1 METGRPLLQ
10 NAMYAAERPALHA
23 KDMHVKSRRNNLC
36 RLYMRKGHFM
46 KNKKNLAF
54 ISLIL
59 GIVGCLTG
67 VVLVGAVFGI
77 AAIVLGIIS
86 SGNSKSAKDRRR
98 SQIGIITGAVAIVYT
113 TVLYAWVGLH
123 PAVTQKEPLLPQ
135 TTMSSGQQAGGTE
148 STAPVVTVTPTVS
161 PKPTAKVEP
170 TTRPTQK
177 PTATPTARPT
187 QKPTAV
193 PTKAPTQ
200 EPTAA
205 PTKAPTQE
213 PTAAPTKAPAQEPTA
228 APTKAPTQEPT
239 AAPTKAPTQEPTA
252 APTKAPT
259 QEPTA
264 VPTETPADEP
274 TTTPSKTT
282 DPVEEEG
289 KESPNTGNPGTDSGK
304 TESGKSGTDSG
315 KTESGKS
322 GTDSGKTESGKTG
335 TDSGKAESGKTG
347 TDSGKTESGK
357 SGTDSGNTESGT
369 ESKPE
374 PKALLKIHFLDVGQ
388 GACALIESDGHYM
401 LIDGGG
407 RDASSFTVSYLAQLG
422 IEKFDYLVAT
432 HFDEDHIAGLVGV
445 FNKFAVGTVL
455 EPSYK
460 ADKSIYTS
468 FKDAEKRSGAEV
480 IIPEPGAEYMLGD
493 AKFTILAPRK
503 PENNAEE
510 APVMDS
516 SEENNQSICILLKN
530 GDNKVLF
537 TGDAEQEEERYLVE
551 SGRDIQADVYMIGHH
566 GSSSSSSELLLD
578 AVRPKY
584 AVISCGSGND
594 YGHPTQEVLDR
605 LWDKDVS
612 VFRTDE
618 QGNIIMTSDG
628 KEITWSTSP
637 SETWAP
643 GVVPTKAPDR
653 NTEPVEKTGTD
664 TAENNQTAESLYILN
679 NNTMKFHR
687 PGCSSVKKISEKNYG
702 ESSLS
707 RDELIAQGDSPCGNC
722 DP

>member
-23 KDMHVKSRRNNLC
+23 QDMHVKSRRNHLS

-46 KNKKNLAF
+46 KNKKNLAL

-98 SQIGIITGAVAIVYT
+98 SQIGIITGAVAIAYT

-148 STAPVVTVTPTVS
+148 STAPVVTVTPTQS
-161 PKPTAKVEP
+161 PRPTAKVEP

-177 PTATPTARPT
+177 PTAAPTATPTARPTQEPTATPTAGPTQEPTAAPTEKPKEEPT

-193 PTKAPTQ
+193 PTE
-200 EPTAA
+200 EPA
-205 PTKAPTQE
+205 K
-213 PTAAPTKAPAQEPTA
+213 
-228 APTKAPTQEPT
+228 
-239 AAPTKAPTQEPTA
+239 
-252 APTKAPT
+252 
-259 QEPTA
+259 
-264 VPTETPADEP
+264 TPADE
-274 TTTPSKTT
+274 TASTPSKTPDT
-282 DPVEEEG
+282 EEEEG
-289 KESPNTGNPGTDSGK
+289 KDSPNTGNPGTDSGK
-304 TESGKSGTDSG
+304 TET
-315 KTESGKS
+315 
-322 GTDSGKTESGKTG
+322 
-335 TDSGKAESGKTG
+335 GKTG

-357 SGTDSGNTESGT
+357 SGTDSEKTESGT

-468 FKDAEKRSGAEV
+468 FKEAEKKSGAEV
-480 IIPEPGAEYMLGD
+480 IIPEPGAEYTLGD
-493 AKFTILAPRK
+493 AKFTVLAPKK
-503 PENNAEE
+503 PENSTDEGTALN
-510 APVMDS
+510 S
-516 SEENNQSICILLKN
+516 SEENNQSICVLLAN

-551 SGRDIQADVYMIGHH
+551 SGRDIRADVYLVGHH

-584 AVISCGSGND
+584 AVISCGTGND

-643 GVVPTKAPDR
+643 GVVPAKAPDR
-653 NTEPVEKTGTD
+653 NRESVEKTGTD
-664 TAENNQTAESLYILN
+664 AAENNQTAENLYILN

-687 PGCSSVKKISEKNYG
+687 PGCSSVQKISEKNYG

-707 RDELIAQGDSPCGNC
+707 RDELIAQGYSPCGNC

>member
-10 NAMYAAERPALHA
+10 NVMYAAERSALHA
-23 KDMHVKSRRNNLC
+23 KDMHGKSRRNNYC

-46 KNKKNLAF
+46 KNKKNLAL

-59 GIVGCLTG
+59 GIAGCLTG
-67 VVLVGAVFGI
+67 VVLVGAAFGI

-98 SQIGIITGAVAIVYT
+98 SQIGIITGAVAIAYT

-148 STAPVVTVTPTVS
+148 STAPVVTVTPTPS
-161 PKPTAKVEP
+161 PRPTAKVEP

-177 PTATPTARPT
+177 PTAAPTATPTARPT
-187 QKPTAV
+187 QKPTAA
-193 PTKAPTQ
+193 PTATPTARPTQKPTATPTARPTQEPTATPTAGPTQ

-205 PTKAPTQE
+205 PTARPTQE
-213 PTAAPTKAPAQEPTA
+213 PAAAPTEKPKEEPTQ
-228 APTKAPTQEPT
+228 K
-239 AAPTKAPTQEPTA
+239 
-252 APTKAPT
+252 
-259 QEPTA
+259 PTA
-264 VPTETPADEP
+264 VPTEEPAKTPDTE
-274 TTTPSKTT
+274 
-282 DPVEEEG
+282 EEEG
-289 KESPNTGNPGTDSGK
+289 KDSPNTGNPGTDSGK
-304 TESGKSGTDSG
+304 TET
-315 KTESGKS
+315 
-322 GTDSGKTESGKTG
+322 GKTG
-335 TDSGKAESGKTG
+335 TDSGK
-347 TDSGKTESGK
+347 
-357 SGTDSGNTESGT
+357 TESGT

-468 FKDAEKRSGAEV
+468 FKEAEKKSGAEV
-480 IIPEPGAEYMLGD
+480 IIPEPGAEYTLGD
-493 AKFTILAPRK
+493 AKFTVLAPKK
-503 PENNAEE
+503 PENSTDEGTALN
-510 APVMDS
+510 S
-516 SEENNQSICILLKN
+516 SEENNQSICVLLKN

-537 TGDAEQEEERYLVE
+537 TGDAEQEEERYLIE
-551 SGRDIQADVYMIGHH
+551 SGRDIRADVYLVGHH

-584 AVISCGSGND
+584 AVISCGTGND

-643 GVVPTKAPDR
+643 GVVPAKAPDR
-653 NTEPVEKTGTD
+653 NRESVEKTGTD
-664 TAENNQTAESLYILN
+664 AAEDNQTAENLYILN

-687 PGCSSVKKISEKNYG
+687 PGCSSVQKISEKNYG

-707 RDELIAQGDSPCGNC
+707 RDELIAQGYSPCGNC

>member
-10 NAMYAAERPALHA
+10 NVMYAAERSALHA
-23 KDMHVKSRRNNLC
+23 KDMHGKSRRNNYC

-46 KNKKNLAF
+46 KNKKNLAL

-98 SQIGIITGAVAIVYT
+98 SQIGIITGAVAIAYT

-148 STAPVVTVTPTVS
+148 STAPVVTVTPTQS
-161 PKPTAKVEP
+161 PRPTAKVEP

-177 PTATPTARPT
+177 PTAAPTATPTARPT
-187 QKPTAV
+187 QKPTAA
-193 PTKAPTQ
+193 PTATPTARPTQEPTATPTARPTQEPTATPTAGPTQ

-205 PTKAPTQE
+205 PTEKPKEEPTQ
-213 PTAAPTKAPAQEPTA
+213 K
-228 APTKAPTQEPT
+228 
-239 AAPTKAPTQEPTA
+239 
-252 APTKAPT
+252 
-259 QEPTA
+259 PTA
-264 VPTETPADEP
+264 VPTEEPAKTPADE
-274 TTTPSKTT
+274 TASTPSKTPDT
-282 DPVEEEG
+282 EEEEG
-289 KESPNTGNPGTDSGK
+289 KDSPNTGNPGTDSGK
-304 TESGKSGTDSG
+304 TET
-315 KTESGKS
+315 
-322 GTDSGKTESGKTG
+322 GKTG
-335 TDSGKAESGKTG
+335 TDSGK
-347 TDSGKTESGK
+347 
-357 SGTDSGNTESGT
+357 TESGT

-468 FKDAEKRSGAEV
+468 FKEAEKKSGAEV
-480 IIPEPGAEYMLGD
+480 IIPEPGAEYTLGD
-493 AKFTILAPRK
+493 AKFTVLAPKK
-503 PENNAEE
+503 PENSTDEGTALN
-510 APVMDS
+510 S
-516 SEENNQSICILLKN
+516 SEENNQSICVLLKN

-537 TGDAEQEEERYLVE
+537 TGDAEQEEERYLIE
-551 SGRDIQADVYMIGHH
+551 SGRDIRADVYLVGHH

-584 AVISCGSGND
+584 AVISCGTGND

-643 GVVPTKAPDR
+643 GVVPAKAPDR
-653 NTEPVEKTGTD
+653 NTESVEKTGTD
-664 TAENNQTAESLYILN
+664 TAENNQTAESLYVLN

-707 RDELIAQGDSPCGNC
+707 RDELIAQGYSPCGNC

>member
-1 METGRPLLQ
+1 
-10 NAMYAAERPALHA
+10 
-23 KDMHVKSRRNNLC
+23 
-36 RLYMRKGHFM
+36 M
-46 KNKKNLAF
+46 KNQKNLAF

-86 SGNSKSAKDRRR
+86 SGNSKSPKDRRR
-98 SQIGIITGAVAIVYT
+98 SQIGIITGAVAIAYT

-148 STAPVVTVTPTVS
+148 STAPVITVTPTPS
-161 PKPTAKVEP
+161 PRPTAKVEP

-177 PTATPTARPT
+177 PTAAPTATPTARPTQEPTATPTARPTQEPTATPTAGPTQEPTAAPTEKPKEEPT

-193 PTKAPTQ
+193 PTE
-200 EPTAA
+200 EPA
-205 PTKAPTQE
+205 K
-213 PTAAPTKAPAQEPTA
+213 
-228 APTKAPTQEPT
+228 
-239 AAPTKAPTQEPTA
+239 
-252 APTKAPT
+252 
-259 QEPTA
+259 
-264 VPTETPADEP
+264 TPADE
-274 TTTPSKTT
+274 TASTPSKTPDT
-282 DPVEEEG
+282 EEEEG
-289 KESPNTGNPGTDSGK
+289 KDSPNTGNPGTDSGK
-304 TESGKSGTDSG
+304 TET
-315 KTESGKS
+315 
-322 GTDSGKTESGKTG
+322 
-335 TDSGKAESGKTG
+335 GKTG

-357 SGTDSGNTESGT
+357 SGTDSEKTESGT

-468 FKDAEKRSGAEV
+468 FKEAEKKSGAEV
-480 IIPEPGAEYMLGD
+480 IIPEPGAEYTLGD
-493 AKFTILAPRK
+493 AKFTVLAPKK
-503 PENNAEE
+503 PENSTDEGTALN
-510 APVMDS
+510 S
-516 SEENNQSICILLKN
+516 SEENNQSICVLLAN

-551 SGRDIQADVYMIGHH
+551 SGRDIRADVYLVGHH

-584 AVISCGSGND
+584 AVISCGTGND

-643 GVVPTKAPDR
+643 GVVPAKAPDR
-653 NTEPVEKTGTD
+653 NTESVEKTGTD
-664 TAENNQTAESLYILN
+664 AAEDNQTAENLYILN

-687 PGCSSVKKISEKNYG
+687 PGCSSVQKISEKNYG

-707 RDELIAQGDSPCGNC
+707 RDELIAQGYSPCGNC

>member
-1 METGRPLLQ
+1 
-10 NAMYAAERPALHA
+10 
-23 KDMHVKSRRNNLC
+23 
-36 RLYMRKGHFM
+36 M

-67 VVLVGAVFGI
+67 VVLVGAAFGI

-98 SQIGIITGAVAIVYT
+98 SQIGIITGAVAIAYT

-148 STAPVVTVTPTVS
+148 STAPVVTVTPTAS
-161 PKPTAKVEP
+161 PRPTAKVEP
-170 TTRPTQK
+170 TTRPTQR

-187 QKPTAV
+187 QKPTVA
-193 PTKAPTQ
+193 PTKTPTQ

-205 PTKAPTQE
+205 PTAGPTQE
-213 PTAAPTKAPAQEPTA
+213 PTKTPTA
-228 APTKAPTQEPT
+228 APTETPTQEPT
-239 AAPTKAPTQEPTA
+239 KT
-252 APTKAPT
+252 
-259 QEPTA
+259 PTA
-264 VPTETPADEP
+264 VPTETPVQEPAGTPTSEP
-274 TTTPSKTT
+274 TKTPPQDTTSAPAKAPDTE
-282 DPVEEEG
+282 EEEG

-304 TESGKSGTDSG
+304 TETGKSGTDSGKTETGKTGTDSGKTETGKSGTDSGKTETGKSGTDSG
-315 KTESGKS
+315 KTESG
-322 GTDSGKTESGKTG
+322 TG
-335 TDSGKAESGKTG
+335 
-347 TDSGKTESGK
+347 
-357 SGTDSGNTESGT
+357 
-369 ESKPE
+369 SKPE

-445 FNKFAVGTVL
+445 FNKFAVNTVL
-455 EPSYK
+455 EPFYK
-460 ADKSIYTS
+460 TDKSIYTS
-468 FKDAEKRSGAEV
+468 FKEAEKKSGAEV
-480 IIPEPGAEYMLGD
+480 IIPEPGAEYTLGD
-493 AKFTILAPRK
+493 AKFTILAPKK
-503 PENNAEE
+503 PENNSEE
-510 APVMDS
+510 APVLDS

-584 AVISCGSGND
+584 AVISCGTGND

-628 KEITWSTSP
+628 KEITWSTTP

-643 GVVPTKAPDR
+643 GAVPTKAPDR
-653 NTEPVEKTGTD
+653 NTESVEKTGTD
-664 TAENNQTAESLYILN
+664 TAENSQTAESLYVLN

-687 PGCSSVKKISEKNYG
+687 PGCSSVQKISEKNYG

-707 RDELIAQGDSPCGNC
+707 RDELMAQGYSPCGNC

>member
-23 KDMHVKSRRNNLC
+23 QDMHVKSRRNHLS

-46 KNKKNLAF
+46 KNKKNLAL

-98 SQIGIITGAVAIVYT
+98 SQIGIITGAVAIAYT

-148 STAPVVTVTPTVS
+148 STAPVVTVTPTQS
-161 PKPTAKVEP
+161 PRPTAKVEP

-177 PTATPTARPT
+177 PTA
-187 QKPTAV
+187 
-193 PTKAPTQ
+193 APTQ
-200 EPTAA
+200 RPTAA

-213 PTAAPTKAPAQEPTA
+213 PTAAPTARPTQEPTKTPTA
-228 APTKAPTQEPT
+228 APTETPTQEPT
-239 AAPTKAPTQEPTA
+239 KT
-252 APTKAPT
+252 
-259 QEPTA
+259 PTA
-264 VPTETPADEP
+264 VPTETPTQEP
-274 TTTPSKTT
+274 AGTPTSEPEKTPPQDTTTAPAKTPDT
-282 DPVEEEG
+282 EEEEG

-304 TESGKSGTDSG
+304 TESGKSGTDSE
-315 KTESGKS
+315 K
-322 GTDSGKTESGKTG
+322 
-335 TDSGKAESGKTG
+335 
-347 TDSGKTESGK
+347 
-357 SGTDSGNTESGT
+357 TESGT

-468 FKDAEKRSGAEV
+468 FKEAEKKSGAEV
-480 IIPEPGAEYMLGD
+480 IIPEPGAEYTLGD
-493 AKFTILAPRK
+493 AKFTVLAPKK
-503 PENNAEE
+503 PENSTDEGTALN
-510 APVMDS
+510 S
-516 SEENNQSICILLKN
+516 SEENNQSICVLLAN

-537 TGDAEQEEERYLVE
+537 TGDAEQEEERYLIE
-551 SGRDIQADVYMIGHH
+551 SGRDIRADVYLVGHH

-584 AVISCGSGND
+584 AVISCGTGND

-643 GVVPTKAPDR
+643 GVVPANAPDR
-653 NTEPVEKTGTD
+653 NTESVEKTGTD
-664 TAENNQTAESLYILN
+664 TAENNQTAESLYVLN

-687 PGCSSVKKISEKNYG
+687 PGCSSVQKISEKNYG

-707 RDELIAQGDSPCGNC
+707 RDELIAQGYSPCGNC

>member
-10 NAMYAAERPALHA
+10 NVMYAAERSALHA
-23 KDMHVKSRRNNLC
+23 KDMHGKSRRNNYC

-46 KNKKNLAF
+46 KNKKNLAL

-59 GIVGCLTG
+59 GIAGCLTG
-67 VVLVGAVFGI
+67 VVLVGAAFGI

-98 SQIGIITGAVAIVYT
+98 SQIGIITGAVAIAYT

-148 STAPVVTVTPTVS
+148 STAPVVTVTPTPS
-161 PKPTAKVEP
+161 PRPTAKVEP

-177 PTATPTARPT
+177 PTAAPTATPTARPT
-187 QKPTAV
+187 QKPTAA
-193 PTKAPTQ
+193 PTATPTARPTQEPTATPTAGPTQ

-205 PTKAPTQE
+205 PTARPTQE
-213 PTAAPTKAPAQEPTA
+213 PAAAPTEKPKEEPTQ
-228 APTKAPTQEPT
+228 K
-239 AAPTKAPTQEPTA
+239 
-252 APTKAPT
+252 
-259 QEPTA
+259 PTA
-264 VPTETPADEP
+264 VPTEEPAKTPADE
-274 TTTPSKTT
+274 TASTPSKTPDT
-282 DPVEEEG
+282 EEEEG
-289 KESPNTGNPGTDSGK
+289 KDSPNTGNPGTDSGK
-304 TESGKSGTDSG
+304 TET
-315 KTESGKS
+315 
-322 GTDSGKTESGKTG
+322 GKTG
-335 TDSGKAESGKTG
+335 TDSGK
-347 TDSGKTESGK
+347 
-357 SGTDSGNTESGT
+357 TESGT

-468 FKDAEKRSGAEV
+468 FKEAEKKSGAEV
-480 IIPEPGAEYMLGD
+480 IIPEPGAEYTLGD
-493 AKFTILAPRK
+493 AKFTVLAPKK
-503 PENNAEE
+503 PENSTDEGTALN
-510 APVMDS
+510 S
-516 SEENNQSICILLKN
+516 SEENNQSICVLLKN

-537 TGDAEQEEERYLVE
+537 TGDAEQEEERYLIE
-551 SGRDIQADVYMIGHH
+551 SGRDIRADVYLVGHH

-584 AVISCGSGND
+584 AVISCGTGND

-643 GVVPTKAPDR
+643 GVVPAKAPDR
-653 NTEPVEKTGTD
+653 NRESVEKTGTD
-664 TAENNQTAESLYILN
+664 AAEDNQTAENLYILN

-687 PGCSSVKKISEKNYG
+687 PGCSSVQKISEKNYG

-707 RDELIAQGDSPCGNC
+707 RDELIAQGYSPCGNC

>member
-1 METGRPLLQ
+1 
-10 NAMYAAERPALHA
+10 
-23 KDMHVKSRRNNLC
+23 
-36 RLYMRKGHFM
+36 M
-46 KNKKNLAF
+46 KNRKNLAF

-98 SQIGIITGAVAIVYT
+98 SQIGIITGAVAIAYT

-148 STAPVVTVTPTVS
+148 STAPVVTVTPTAS

-170 TTRPTQK
+170 TTRPTQ
-177 PTATPTARPT
+177 R
-187 QKPTAV
+187 
-193 PTKAPTQ
+193 
-200 EPTAA
+200 PTAA

-213 PTAAPTKAPAQEPTA
+213 PTAAPTARPTQEPTKTPTA
-228 APTKAPTQEPT
+228 APTETPTQEPT
-239 AAPTKAPTQEPTA
+239 KT
-252 APTKAPT
+252 
-259 QEPTA
+259 PTA
-264 VPTETPADEP
+264 VPTETPTQEP
-274 TTTPSKTT
+274 AGTPTSEPEKTPPQDTTTAPAKTPDT
-282 DPVEEEG
+282 EEEEG

-304 TESGKSGTDSG
+304 TESGKSDTDSG

-322 GTDSGKTESGKTG
+322 GTDSGKTET
-335 TDSGKAESGKTG
+335 GKTG

-357 SGTDSGNTESGT
+357 SGADSGKTETGKSGTDSGKTESGT

-468 FKDAEKRSGAEV
+468 FKEAEKKSGAEV
-480 IIPEPGAEYMLGD
+480 IIPEPGAEYTLGD
-493 AKFTILAPRK
+493 AKFTVLAPKK
-503 PENNAEE
+503 PENSTDEGTALN
-510 APVMDS
+510 S
-516 SEENNQSICILLKN
+516 SEENNQSICVLLAN

-551 SGRDIQADVYMIGHH
+551 SGRDIRADVYLVGHH

-584 AVISCGSGND
+584 AVISCGTGND

-643 GVVPTKAPDR
+643 GVVPANAPDR
-653 NTEPVEKTGTD
+653 NTESVEKTGTD
-664 TAENNQTAESLYILN
+664 TAENNQTAESLYVLN

-687 PGCSSVKKISEKNYG
+687 PGCSSVQKISEKNYG

-707 RDELIAQGDSPCGNC
+707 RDELIAQGYSPCGNC

>member
-1 METGRPLLQ
+1 
-10 NAMYAAERPALHA
+10 
-23 KDMHVKSRRNNLC
+23 
-36 RLYMRKGHFM
+36 M
-46 KNKKNLAF
+46 KNRKNLAF

-98 SQIGIITGAVAIVYT
+98 SQIGIITGAVAIAYT

-148 STAPVVTVTPTVS
+148 STAPVVTVTPTQS
-161 PKPTAKVEP
+161 PRPTAKVEP

-177 PTATPTARPT
+177 PTAAPTATPTARPT
-187 QKPTAV
+187 QKPTAA
-193 PTKAPTQ
+193 PTATPTARPTQEPTATPTAGPTQ

-205 PTKAPTQE
+205 PTEKPKEEPTQ
-213 PTAAPTKAPAQEPTA
+213 K
-228 APTKAPTQEPT
+228 
-239 AAPTKAPTQEPTA
+239 
-252 APTKAPT
+252 
-259 QEPTA
+259 PTA
-264 VPTETPADEP
+264 VPTEEPAKTPADE
-274 TTTPSKTT
+274 TASTPSKTPDT
-282 DPVEEEG
+282 EEEEG
-289 KESPNTGNPGTDSGK
+289 KDSPNTGNPGTDSGK
-304 TESGKSGTDSG
+304 TET
-315 KTESGKS
+315 
-322 GTDSGKTESGKTG
+322 
-335 TDSGKAESGKTG
+335 GKTG

-357 SGTDSGNTESGT
+357 SGTDSEKTESGT

-468 FKDAEKRSGAEV
+468 FKEAEKKSGAEV
-480 IIPEPGAEYMLGD
+480 IIPEPGAEYTLGD
-493 AKFTILAPRK
+493 AKFTVLAPKK
-503 PENNAEE
+503 PENSTDEGTALN
-510 APVMDS
+510 S
-516 SEENNQSICILLKN
+516 SEENNQSICVLLAN

-551 SGRDIQADVYMIGHH
+551 SGRDIRADVYLVGHH

-584 AVISCGSGND
+584 AVISCGTGND

-643 GVVPTKAPDR
+643 GVVPAKAPDR
-653 NTEPVEKTGTD
+653 NTESVEKTGTD
-664 TAENNQTAESLYILN
+664 AAEDNQTAENLYILN

-687 PGCSSVKKISEKNYG
+687 PGCSSVQKISEKNYG

-707 RDELIAQGDSPCGNC
+707 RDELIAQGYSPCGNC

>member
-1 METGRPLLQ
+1 
-10 NAMYAAERPALHA
+10 
-23 KDMHVKSRRNNLC
+23 
-36 RLYMRKGHFM
+36 M
-46 KNKKNLAF
+46 KNRKNLAF

-98 SQIGIITGAVAIVYT
+98 SQIGIITGAVAIAYT

-148 STAPVVTVTPTVS
+148 STAPVVTVTPTPS
-161 PKPTAKVEP
+161 PRPTAKVEP

-177 PTATPTARPT
+177 PTAAPTATPTARPT
-187 QKPTAV
+187 QEPTAT
-193 PTKAPTQ
+193 PTAGPTQ

-205 PTKAPTQE
+205 PTARPTQE
-213 PTAAPTKAPAQEPTA
+213 PAAAPTEKPKEES
-228 APTKAPTQEPT
+228 TQ
-239 AAPTKAPTQEPTA
+239 K
-252 APTKAPT
+252 
-259 QEPTA
+259 PTA
-264 VPTETPADEP
+264 VPTEEPAKTPADE
-274 TTTPSKTT
+274 TASTPSKTPDT
-282 DPVEEEG
+282 EEEEG
-289 KESPNTGNPGTDSGK
+289 KDSPNTGNPGTDSGK
-304 TESGKSGTDSG
+304 TET
-315 KTESGKS
+315 
-322 GTDSGKTESGKTG
+322 GKTG
-335 TDSGKAESGKTG
+335 TDSGK
-347 TDSGKTESGK
+347 
-357 SGTDSGNTESGT
+357 TESGT

-468 FKDAEKRSGAEV
+468 FKEAEKKSGAEV
-480 IIPEPGAEYMLGD
+480 IIPEPGAEYTLGD
-493 AKFTILAPRK
+493 AKFTVLAPKK
-503 PENNAEE
+503 PENSTDEGTALN
-510 APVMDS
+510 S
-516 SEENNQSICILLKN
+516 SEENNQSICVLLAN

-551 SGRDIQADVYMIGHH
+551 SGRDIRADVYLVGHH

-584 AVISCGSGND
+584 AVISCGTGND

-643 GVVPTKAPDR
+643 GVVPANAPDR
-653 NTEPVEKTGTD
+653 NTESVEKTGTD
-664 TAENNQTAESLYILN
+664 TAENNQTAESLYVLN

-707 RDELIAQGDSPCGNC
+707 RDELIAQGYSPCGNC

>member
-1 METGRPLLQ
+1 
-10 NAMYAAERPALHA
+10 MYAAERSALHA
-23 KDMHVKSRRNNLC
+23 QDMHAKSRWNHLS
-36 RLYMRKGHFM
+36 RLYMRKGHYM
-46 KNKKNLAF
+46 KNRKNLAL

-86 SGNSKSAKDRRR
+86 SGNSKSSKDRRR

-135 TTMSSGQQAGGTE
+135 TTMSSGQQAGGTD
-148 STAPVVTVTPTVS
+148 STAPVLTVTPTQS

-177 PTATPTARPT
+177 PTAAPTARPT
-187 QKPTAV
+187 QKPTAA
-193 PTKAPTQ
+193 PTKTPTQ
-200 EPTAA
+200 EPPKTTPTAA
-205 PTKAPTQE
+205 PTKTPTQE
-213 PTAAPTKAPAQEPTA
+213 PAKPSAEEPA
-228 APTKAPTQEPT
+228 K
-239 AAPTKAPTQEPTA
+239 
-252 APTKAPT
+252 
-259 QEPTA
+259 
-264 VPTETPADEP
+264 TPAEEPAKPSAEEPAKPSAEEPAKTPAEEPAKTPTDE
-274 TTTPSKTT
+274 TATTPSKTPDT
-282 DPVEEEG
+282 EEEEG
-289 KESPNTGNPGTDSGK
+289 KESPNTGNPGTDSGKTESGKNGTDSGKTESGKNGTDSGKTESGKNGTDSGK

-322 GTDSGKTESGKTG
+322 GTDSGNTG
-335 TDSGKAESGKTG
+335 
-347 TDSGKTESGK
+347 
-357 SGTDSGNTESGT
+357 SGT

-388 GACALIESDGHYM
+388 GACALVESDGHYM

-407 RDASSFTVSYLAQLG
+407 RDSSSFTVSYLAQLG

-468 FKDAEKRSGAEV
+468 FKEAEKRSGAEV
-480 IIPEPGAEYMLGD
+480 IIPEPGAEYTLGD
-493 AKFTILAPRK
+493 TEFTILAPKK
-503 PENNAEE
+503 PENVADEE
-510 APVMDS
+510 TVPDS
-516 SEENNQSICILLKN
+516 SEENNQSVCILLKN
-530 GDNKVLF
+530 GDSKILF
-537 TGDAEQEEERYLVE
+537 TGDAEQEEEQYLVE
-551 SGRDIQADVYMIGHH
+551 SGRDLHADVYVVGHH

-584 AVISCGSGND
+584 AVISCGAGND

-643 GVVPTKAPDR
+643 GVVPEKAPDR
-653 NTEPVEKTGTD
+653 SGGAESADRTD
-664 TAENNQTAESLYILN
+664 TTVNSGTAENAYVLN
-679 NNTMKFHR
+679 TSTMKFHY
-687 PGCSSVKKISEKNYG
+687 PWCSSVQKIAEKNYE

-707 RDELIAQGDSPCGNC
+707 RDELLERGYSPCGNC
-722 DP
+722 NP

>member
-1 METGRPLLQ
+1 
-10 NAMYAAERPALHA
+10 
-23 KDMHVKSRRNNLC
+23 
-36 RLYMRKGHFM
+36 M
-46 KNKKNLAF
+46 KNRKNLAF

-98 SQIGIITGAVAIVYT
+98 SQIGIITGAVAIAYT

-148 STAPVVTVTPTVS
+148 STAPVITVTPTPS
-161 PKPTAKVEP
+161 PRPTAKVEP

-177 PTATPTARPT
+177 PTAAPTATPTARPTQEPTATPTARPTQEPTATPTAGPTQEPTAAPTARPTQEPAAAPTEKPKEEPT

-193 PTKAPTQ
+193 PTE
-200 EPTAA
+200 EPAKT
-205 PTKAPTQE
+205 PD
-213 PTAAPTKAPAQEPTA
+213 
-228 APTKAPTQEPT
+228 
-239 AAPTKAPTQEPTA
+239 
-252 APTKAPT
+252 
-259 QEPTA
+259 
-264 VPTETPADEP
+264 TE
-274 TTTPSKTT
+274 
-282 DPVEEEG
+282 EEEG
-289 KESPNTGNPGTDSGK
+289 KDSPNTGNPGTDSGK
-304 TESGKSGTDSG
+304 TET
-315 KTESGKS
+315 
-322 GTDSGKTESGKTG
+322 
-335 TDSGKAESGKTG
+335 GKTG

-357 SGTDSGNTESGT
+357 SGTDSEKTESGT

-468 FKDAEKRSGAEV
+468 FKEAEKKSGAEV
-480 IIPEPGAEYMLGD
+480 IIPEPGAEYTLGD
-493 AKFTILAPRK
+493 AKFTVLAPKK
-503 PENNAEE
+503 PENSTDEGTALN
-510 APVMDS
+510 S
-516 SEENNQSICILLKN
+516 SEENNQSICVLLAN

-551 SGRDIQADVYMIGHH
+551 SGRDIRADVYLVGHH

-584 AVISCGSGND
+584 AVISCGTGND

-643 GVVPTKAPDR
+643 GVVPAKAPDR
-653 NTEPVEKTGTD
+653 NTESVEKTGTD
-664 TAENNQTAESLYILN
+664 TAENNQTAENLYILN

-687 PGCSSVKKISEKNYG
+687 PGCSSVQKISEKNYG

-707 RDELIAQGDSPCGNC
+707 RDELIAQGYSPCGNC

>member
-1 METGRPLLQ
+1 
-10 NAMYAAERPALHA
+10 
-23 KDMHVKSRRNNLC
+23 
-36 RLYMRKGHFM
+36 M
-46 KNKKNLAF
+46 KNQKNLAF

-98 SQIGIITGAVAIVYT
+98 SQIGIITGAVAIAYT

-148 STAPVVTVTPTVS
+148 STAPVVTVTPTAS

-170 TTRPTQK
+170 TTRPTQ
-177 PTATPTARPT
+177 RPT
-187 QKPTAV
+187 QRPTA
-193 PTKAPTQ
+193 APTQ
-200 EPTAA
+200 RPTAA

-213 PTAAPTKAPAQEPTA
+213 PTAAPTARPTQEPTKTPTA
-228 APTKAPTQEPT
+228 APTETPTQEPT
-239 AAPTKAPTQEPTA
+239 KT
-252 APTKAPT
+252 
-259 QEPTA
+259 PTA
-264 VPTETPADEP
+264 VPTETPTQEP
-274 TTTPSKTT
+274 AGTPTSEPEKTPPQDTTTAPAKTPDT
-282 DPVEEEG
+282 EEEEG

-304 TESGKSGTDSG
+304 TESGKSDTDSG

-322 GTDSGKTESGKTG
+322 GTDSGKTET
-335 TDSGKAESGKTG
+335 GKTG

-357 SGTDSGNTESGT
+357 SGADSGKTETGKSGTDSGKTESGT

-422 IEKFDYLVAT
+422 IEKFDCLVAT

-445 FNKFAVGTVL
+445 FNKFAVDTVF

-468 FKDAEKRSGAEV
+468 FKEAEKKSGAEV
-480 IIPEPGAEYMLGD
+480 IIPEPGAEYTLGD
-493 AKFTILAPRK
+493 AKFTILAPKK
-503 PENNAEE
+503 PENNADEE
-510 APVMDS
+510 TALNS
-516 SEENNQSICILLKN
+516 SEENNRSICILLAN

-551 SGRDIQADVYMIGHH
+551 SGRDIRADVYLVGHH

-584 AVISCGSGND
+584 AVISCGTGND

-643 GVVPTKAPDR
+643 GVVPAKAPDR
-653 NTEPVEKTGTD
+653 NTESVEKTGTD
-664 TAENNQTAESLYILN
+664 TAENNQTAESLYVLN

-687 PGCSSVKKISEKNYG
+687 PGCSSVQKISEKNYG

-707 RDELIAQGDSPCGNC
+707 RDELIAQGYSPCGNC

>member
-1 METGRPLLQ
+1 
-10 NAMYAAERPALHA
+10 
-23 KDMHVKSRRNNLC
+23 
-36 RLYMRKGHFM
+36 M

-67 VVLVGAVFGI
+67 VVLVGAAFGI

-98 SQIGIITGAVAIVYT
+98 SQIGIITGAVAIAYT

-148 STAPVVTVTPTVS
+148 STAPVVTVTPTAS
-161 PKPTAKVEP
+161 PRPTAKVEP
-170 TTRPTQK
+170 TTRPTQR

-187 QKPTAV
+187 QKPTVA
-193 PTKAPTQ
+193 PTKTPTQ

-205 PTKAPTQE
+205 PTAGPTQEPAKTPTAAPTETPTQE
-213 PTAAPTKAPAQEPTA
+213 PTKT
-228 APTKAPTQEPT
+228 
-239 AAPTKAPTQEPTA
+239 
-252 APTKAPT
+252 
-259 QEPTA
+259 PTA
-264 VPTETPADEP
+264 VPTETPVQEPAGTPTSEP
-274 TTTPSKTT
+274 TKTPPQDTTSAPAKAPDTE
-282 DPVEEEG
+282 EEEG
-289 KESPNTGNPGTDSGK
+289 KESPNTGNPGTDPGK
-304 TESGKSGTDSG
+304 TETGKLGTDSG
-315 KTESGKS
+315 KTE
-322 GTDSGKTESGKTG
+322 T
-335 TDSGKAESGKTG
+335 GKTG

-357 SGTDSGNTESGT
+357 SGTDSEKTESGT

-401 LIDGGG
+401 LFDGGG

-468 FKDAEKRSGAEV
+468 FKEAEKKSGAEV
-480 IIPEPGAEYMLGD
+480 IIPEPGAEYTLGD
-493 AKFTILAPRK
+493 AKFTVLAPKK
-503 PENNAEE
+503 PENSTDEGTALN
-510 APVMDS
+510 S
-516 SEENNQSICILLKN
+516 SEENNQSICVLLKN

-537 TGDAEQEEERYLVE
+537 TGDAEQEEERYLIE
-551 SGRDIQADVYMIGHH
+551 SGRDIRADVYLVGHH

-584 AVISCGSGND
+584 AVISCGTGND

-643 GVVPTKAPDR
+643 GVVPAKAPDR
-653 NTEPVEKTGTD
+653 NTESVEKTGTD
-664 TAENNQTAESLYILN
+664 TAENSQTAESLYVLN

-687 PGCSSVKKISEKNYG
+687 PGCSSVQKISEKNYG

-707 RDELIAQGDSPCGNC
+707 RDELIAQGYSPCGNC

>member
-1 METGRPLLQ
+1 METGRPLMQ

-23 KDMHVKSRRNNLC
+23 QDMHVKSRRNHLS

-46 KNKKNLAF
+46 KNKKNLAL

-98 SQIGIITGAVAIVYT
+98 SQIGIITGAVAIAYT

-148 STAPVVTVTPTVS
+148 STAPVVTVTPTQS
-161 PKPTAKVEP
+161 PRPTAKVEP

-177 PTATPTARPT
+177 PTAAPTATPTAGPTQEPTAAPTEKPKEEPT

-193 PTKAPTQ
+193 PTE
-200 EPTAA
+200 EPA
-205 PTKAPTQE
+205 K
-213 PTAAPTKAPAQEPTA
+213 
-228 APTKAPTQEPT
+228 
-239 AAPTKAPTQEPTA
+239 
-252 APTKAPT
+252 
-259 QEPTA
+259 
-264 VPTETPADEP
+264 TPADE
-274 TTTPSKTT
+274 TASTPSKTPDT
-282 DPVEEEG
+282 EEEEG
-289 KESPNTGNPGTDSGK
+289 KDSPNTGNPGTDSGK
-304 TESGKSGTDSG
+304 TET
-315 KTESGKS
+315 
-322 GTDSGKTESGKTG
+322 
-335 TDSGKAESGKTG
+335 GKTG

-357 SGTDSGNTESGT
+357 SGTDSEKTESGT

-468 FKDAEKRSGAEV
+468 FKEAEKKSGAEV
-480 IIPEPGAEYMLGD
+480 IIPEPGAEYTLGD
-493 AKFTILAPRK
+493 AKFTVLAPKK
-503 PENNAEE
+503 PENSTDEGTALN
-510 APVMDS
+510 S
-516 SEENNQSICILLKN
+516 SEENNQSICVLLAN

-551 SGRDIQADVYMIGHH
+551 SGRDIRADVYLVGHH

-584 AVISCGSGND
+584 AVISCGTGND

-643 GVVPTKAPDR
+643 GVVPAKAPDR
-653 NTEPVEKTGTD
+653 NTESVEKTGTD
-664 TAENNQTAESLYILN
+664 AAENNQTAENLYILN
-679 NNTMKFHR
+679 NNTMKFQR
-687 PGCSSVKKISEKNYG
+687 PGCSSVQKISEKNYG

-707 RDELIAQGDSPCGNC
+707 RDELIAQGYSPCGNC

>member
-1 METGRPLLQ
+1 
-10 NAMYAAERPALHA
+10 
-23 KDMHVKSRRNNLC
+23 
-36 RLYMRKGHFM
+36 M
-46 KNKKNLAF
+46 KNRKNLAF

-98 SQIGIITGAVAIVYT
+98 SQIGIITGAVAIAYT

-148 STAPVVTVTPTVS
+148 STAPVVTVTPTQS
-161 PKPTAKVEP
+161 PRPTAKVEP

-177 PTATPTARPT
+177 PTA
-187 QKPTAV
+187 
-193 PTKAPTQ
+193 APTQ
-200 EPTAA
+200 RPTAA

-213 PTAAPTKAPAQEPTA
+213 PTAAPTARPTQEPTKTPTA
-228 APTKAPTQEPT
+228 APTETPTQEPT
-239 AAPTKAPTQEPTA
+239 KT
-252 APTKAPT
+252 
-259 QEPTA
+259 PTA
-264 VPTETPADEP
+264 VPTETPTQEP
-274 TTTPSKTT
+274 AGTPTSEPEKTPPQDTTTAPAKTPDT
-282 DPVEEEG
+282 EEEEG

-335 TDSGKAESGKTG
+335 TDSGK
-347 TDSGKTESGK
+347 TESGK
-357 SGTDSGNTESGT
+357 SGTDSEKTESGT

-468 FKDAEKRSGAEV
+468 FKEAEKKSGAEV
-480 IIPEPGAEYMLGD
+480 IIPEPGAEYTLGD
-493 AKFTILAPRK
+493 AKFTVLAPKK
-503 PENNAEE
+503 PENSTDEGTALN
-510 APVMDS
+510 S
-516 SEENNQSICILLKN
+516 SEENNQSICVLLAN

-537 TGDAEQEEERYLVE
+537 TGDAEQEEERYLIE
-551 SGRDIQADVYMIGHH
+551 SGRDIRADVYLVGHH
-566 GSSSSSSELLLD
+566 GSSSSSSVLLLD
-578 AVRPKY
+578 SVRPKY
-584 AVISCGSGND
+584 AVISCGTGND

-643 GVVPTKAPDR
+643 GVVPAKAPDR
-653 NTEPVEKTGTD
+653 NTESVEKTGTD
-664 TAENNQTAESLYILN
+664 TAENNQTAESLYVLN

-707 RDELIAQGDSPCGNC
+707 RDELIAQGYSPCGNC

>member
-1 METGRPLLQ
+1 METGRPLMQ

-23 KDMHVKSRRNNLC
+23 QDMHVKSRRNHLS

-46 KNKKNLAF
+46 KNKKNLAL

-98 SQIGIITGAVAIVYT
+98 SQIGIITGAVAIAYT

-148 STAPVVTVTPTVS
+148 STAPVVTVTPTQS
-161 PKPTAKVEP
+161 PRPTAKVEP

-177 PTATPTARPT
+177 PTAAPTATPTARPT
-187 QKPTAV
+187 QKPTAA
-193 PTKAPTQ
+193 PTATPTARPTQEPTATPTAGPTQ

-205 PTKAPTQE
+205 PTEKPKEEPTQ
-213 PTAAPTKAPAQEPTA
+213 K
-228 APTKAPTQEPT
+228 
-239 AAPTKAPTQEPTA
+239 
-252 APTKAPT
+252 
-259 QEPTA
+259 PTA
-264 VPTETPADEP
+264 VPTEEPAKTPADE
-274 TTTPSKTT
+274 TASTPSKTPDT
-282 DPVEEEG
+282 EEEEG
-289 KESPNTGNPGTDSGK
+289 KDSPNTGNPGTDSGK
-304 TESGKSGTDSG
+304 TET
-315 KTESGKS
+315 
-322 GTDSGKTESGKTG
+322 
-335 TDSGKAESGKTG
+335 GKTG

-357 SGTDSGNTESGT
+357 SGTDSEKTESGT

-468 FKDAEKRSGAEV
+468 FKEAEKKSGAEV
-480 IIPEPGAEYMLGD
+480 IIPEPGAEYTLGD
-493 AKFTILAPRK
+493 AKFTVLAPKK
-503 PENNAEE
+503 PENSTDEGTALN
-510 APVMDS
+510 S
-516 SEENNQSICILLKN
+516 SEENNQSICVLLAN

-551 SGRDIQADVYMIGHH
+551 SGRDIRADVYLVGHH

-584 AVISCGSGND
+584 AVISCGTGND

-643 GVVPTKAPDR
+643 GVVPAKAPDR
-653 NTEPVEKTGTD
+653 NTESVEKTGTD
-664 TAENNQTAESLYILN
+664 AAEDNQTAENLYILN

-687 PGCSSVKKISEKNYG
+687 PGCSSVQKISEKNYG

-707 RDELIAQGDSPCGNC
+707 RDELIAQGYSPCGNC

>member
-1 METGRPLLQ
+1 
-10 NAMYAAERPALHA
+10 
-23 KDMHVKSRRNNLC
+23 
-36 RLYMRKGHFM
+36 M

-67 VVLVGAVFGI
+67 VVLVGAAFGI

-98 SQIGIITGAVAIVYT
+98 SQIGIITGAVAIAYT

-148 STAPVVTVTPTVS
+148 STAPVVTVTPTAS
-161 PKPTAKVEP
+161 PRPTAKVEP
-170 TTRPTQK
+170 TTRPTQR

-187 QKPTAV
+187 QKPTAA
-193 PTKAPTQ
+193 PTKTPTQ

-205 PTKAPTQE
+205 PTAGPTQE
-213 PTAAPTKAPAQEPTA
+213 PTKTPTA
-228 APTKAPTQEPT
+228 APTETPTQEPT
-239 AAPTKAPTQEPTA
+239 KT
-252 APTKAPT
+252 
-259 QEPTA
+259 PTA
-264 VPTETPADEP
+264 VPTETPVQEPAGTPTSEP
-274 TTTPSKTT
+274 TKTPPQDTTSAPAKAPDTE
-282 DPVEEEG
+282 EEEG

-304 TESGKSGTDSG
+304 TETGKSGTDSGKTETGKTGTDSGKTETGKSGTDSGKTETGKSGTDSG
-315 KTESGKS
+315 KTESG
-322 GTDSGKTESGKTG
+322 TG
-335 TDSGKAESGKTG
+335 
-347 TDSGKTESGK
+347 
-357 SGTDSGNTESGT
+357 
-369 ESKPE
+369 SKPE

-445 FNKFAVGTVL
+445 FNKFAVNTVL
-455 EPSYK
+455 EPFYK
-460 ADKSIYTS
+460 TDKSIYTS
-468 FKDAEKRSGAEV
+468 FKEAEKKSGAEV
-480 IIPEPGAEYMLGD
+480 IIPEPGAEYTLGD
-493 AKFTILAPRK
+493 AKFTILAPKK
-503 PENNAEE
+503 PENNSEE
-510 APVMDS
+510 APVLDS

-584 AVISCGSGND
+584 AVISCGTGND

-628 KEITWSTSP
+628 KEITWSTTP

-643 GVVPTKAPDR
+643 GAVPTKAPDR
-653 NTEPVEKTGTD
+653 NTESVEKTGTD
-664 TAENNQTAESLYILN
+664 TAENSQTAESLYVLN

-687 PGCSSVKKISEKNYG
+687 PGCSSVQKISEKNYG

-707 RDELIAQGDSPCGNC
+707 RDELMAQGYSPCGNC

>member
-23 KDMHVKSRRNNLC
+23 QDMHVKSRRNHLS

-46 KNKKNLAF
+46 KNKKNLAL

-59 GIVGCLTG
+59 GIAGCLTG
-67 VVLVGAVFGI
+67 VVLVGAAFGI

-98 SQIGIITGAVAIVYT
+98 SQIGIITGAVAIAYT

-148 STAPVVTVTPTVS
+148 STAPVITVTPTPS
-161 PKPTAKVEP
+161 PRPTAKVEP

-177 PTATPTARPT
+177 PTAAPTATPTARPT
-187 QKPTAV
+187 QKPTAA
-193 PTKAPTQ
+193 PTATPTARPTQEPTATPTAGPTQ

-205 PTKAPTQE
+205 PTARPTQE
-213 PTAAPTKAPAQEPTA
+213 PAAAPTEKPKEEPTQ
-228 APTKAPTQEPT
+228 K
-239 AAPTKAPTQEPTA
+239 
-252 APTKAPT
+252 
-259 QEPTA
+259 PTA
-264 VPTETPADEP
+264 VPTEEPAKTPADE
-274 TTTPSKTT
+274 TASTPSKTPDT
-282 DPVEEEG
+282 EEEEG
-289 KESPNTGNPGTDSGK
+289 KDSPNTGNPGTDSGK
-304 TESGKSGTDSG
+304 TET
-315 KTESGKS
+315 
-322 GTDSGKTESGKTG
+322 
-335 TDSGKAESGKTG
+335 GKTG

-357 SGTDSGNTESGT
+357 SGTDSEKTESGT

-468 FKDAEKRSGAEV
+468 FKEAEKKSGAEV
-480 IIPEPGAEYMLGD
+480 IIPEPGAEYTLGD
-493 AKFTILAPRK
+493 AKFTVLAPKK
-503 PENNAEE
+503 PENSTDEGTALN
-510 APVMDS
+510 S
-516 SEENNQSICILLKN
+516 SEENNQSICVLLAN

-551 SGRDIQADVYMIGHH
+551 SGRDIRADVYLVGHH

-584 AVISCGSGND
+584 AVISCGTGND

-643 GVVPTKAPDR
+643 GVVPANAPDR
-653 NTEPVEKTGTD
+653 NTESVEKTGTD
-664 TAENNQTAESLYILN
+664 TAENNQTAESLYVLN

-687 PGCSSVKKISEKNYG
+687 PGCSSVQKISEKNYG

-707 RDELIAQGDSPCGNC
+707 RDELIAQGYSPCGNC